1 MNENISIAEQAFLKQ
16 LEQLQEDINKY
27 NERSQTQYKKSM
39 FEQDD
44 QVKDEIN
51 KEIKNSHN
59 FLKNAFNKVAQIKDE
74 LATAIVV
81 TGEMLHSSTNVS
93 NKKEELEAN
102 KIIRNIDIQLE
113 EKDFEP
119 LAIINYYVN
128 NSISPTK
135 SDSLTLAETNL
146 TIAKQFEGK
155 DKNTAKFAL
164 LSNSVTPLVVEK
176 NILISSNFKKAY
188 ARRDNLNIN
197 EKILIAALE
206 KLKEFNNIK
215 DRNESLI
222 FRICNISINR
232 LSKDEMIKTLNNFKE
247 TILNKSYIA
256 DSLSN
261 SSFLISNTD
270 YISVPAPKTDR
281 NEIFIEFAQ
290 KYLEYGLP
298 DPTQSVQNKL
308 DELICTQ
315 ANKIYSPKIDE
326 SKEKQERSFDTS
338 SHLKI
343 K

>member
-1 MNENISIAEQAFLKQ
+1 MKELSIAEQAFLKQ

-27 NERSQTQYKKSM
+27 NERTQTQCKKSM

-44 QVKDEIN
+44 EAKLEMDNEIKSSRNFLTTAFKKVSQLKDEI
-51 KEIKNSHN
+51 
-59 FLKNAFNKVAQIKDE
+59 
-74 LATAIVV
+74 ATAIVI
-81 TGEMLHSSTNVS
+81 TGEMLHSSTDAKS
-93 NKKEELEAN
+93 KQAEIEAN
-102 KIIRNIDIQLE
+102 KIIRNIDIHLE

-146 TIAKQFEGK
+146 TIAKQFENK

-164 LSNSVTPLVVEK
+164 LANSITPLVVEK
-176 NILISSNFKKAY
+176 NILISNSFKKAY

-197 EKILIAALE
+197 EKILIATLE

-215 DRNESLI
+215 ERNENLI
-222 FRICNISINR
+222 FGICDISINR
-232 LSKDEMIKTLNNFKE
+232 LSKDEMIDTLNKFKE

-281 NEIFIEFAQ
+281 TEIFIEFAQ

-298 DPTQSVQNKL
+298 DPKQSVQNKL

-315 ANKIYSPKIDE
+315 ANKIYSPKMEE
-326 SKEKQERSFDTS
+326 SKQERSFDTR